1 VAAKLGFFSKL
12 NMVLD
17 EKMNQTVFLV
27 KSIYNNNLEWL
38 DLSGTQIS
46 KLSFL
51 KHLYNLDTL
60 VLDSCQSWKIGT
72 IYS

>member
-1 VAAKLGFFSKL
+1 
-12 NMVLD
+12 
-17 EKMNQTVFLV
+17 MNKYFVQ
-27 KSIYNNNLEWL
+27 SAIYNNNLEWL

-60 VLDSCQSWKIGT
+60 VLDSCQKIDVKEFENLKF
-72 IYS
+72 